1 MVFLINAFIDRFFV
15 EMTFLLFI
23 SKLLTIKKVFIS
35 LSTSK
40 VVIIL
45 SSTLT
50 IILFSTYENN
60 FALKKKY
67 DYPHGT
73 GHGVGNYL
81 SVHEGPITI
90 SKKSTTKFKKGMIL
104 TNEPGFYKINEYGIR
119 IENVLLVI
127 KKNKFLFLC
136 LHSILKAQ
144 GNLL

>member
-1 MVFLINAFIDRFFV
+1 MVFLINAFIERFFV

-60 FALKKKY
+60 FALKK
-67 DYPHGT
+67 
-73 GHGVGNYL
+73 
-81 SVHEGPITI
+81 
-90 SKKSTTKFKKGMIL
+90 
-104 TNEPGFYKINEYGIR
+104 
-119 IENVLLVI
+119 
-127 KKNKFLFLC
+127 
-136 LHSILKAQ
+136 
-144 GNLL
+144 